1 MIGHHVC
8 HGGYD
13 NTVAAKNGYSRWVF
27 AVGSVVRRAFDWFD
41 WMLPEAWNIEHG
53 RLHHY
58 SLNESE
64 DPDLVQMNTAFLRD
78 INVPKP
84 LKYLVVVFFA
94 LTWKWSYYSSNT
106 YSHLLYSN
114 KLREINSLPE
124 QLKELENA
132 KEKLQNEKAS
142 KRHVVTLF
150 SIIEG
155 SVPSWWSTKSFVFQ
169 VVLPFLVYR
178 FVLLPLPLLFF
189 FDKQYFFYAVINLLL
204 ADLMTNVHAFIT
216 IVPNHAGEDL
226 YYFDSHCGPLSDEF
240 FLRQVIGSVD
250 FSAGTDI
257 IDFAHGFLNYQIEH
271 HLWPDLSMLS
281 YQRAHPLVKDIC
293 KKYNVPFV
301 QHNVF
306 YRLHKTVEIFVGT
319 NSMKLFPDDQLKK

>member
-124 QLKELENA
+124 QLSLILHTVFLTTRLSTTCGLIFPCLATSEL
-132 KEKLQNEKAS
+132 
-142 KRHVVTLF
+142 
-150 SIIEG
+150 I
-155 SVPSWWSTKSFVFQ
+155 
-169 VVLPFLVYR
+169 
-178 FVLLPLPLLFF
+178 LL
-189 FDKQYFFYAVINLLL
+189 
-204 ADLMTNVHAFIT
+204 
-216 IVPNHAGEDL
+216 
-226 YYFDSHCGPLSDEF
+226 
-240 FLRQVIGSVD
+240 
-250 FSAGTDI
+250 
-257 IDFAHGFLNYQIEH
+257 
-271 HLWPDLSMLS
+271 
-281 YQRAHPLVKDIC
+281 
-293 KKYNVPFV
+293 
-301 QHNVF
+301 
-306 YRLHKTVEIFVGT
+306 
-319 NSMKLFPDDQLKK
+319 